1 MYRTCSVNSFTYD
14 AMHIHMRCY
23 CSCST
28 LFRPCGW
35 FDSISSSQ
43 SACESKMVLELRSHC
58 LRPGSTTVGRDPL
71 PVFKQCACFCHMP
84 RRIIAWPLT
93 LSRHFFSFFF
103 FFFSS
108 FHFFGVLF
116 RYLDRNFTVAQGRR
130 VSKEKALPQCNVRE
144 IFTVLES
151 KKCALTCGFEP
162 YKSHPKNPAGHK
174 DGRVRVMLFDAD
186 KKPCN
191 PAIPNKQA
199 LLNYL
204 CERIPHTELRK
215 DYEKKVA
222 EMKEKRA
229 ADAAIKAKEDA
240 KAKQVAAAKKKKKKK

>member
-1 MYRTCSVNSFTYD
+1 M
-14 AMHIHMRCY
+14 
-23 CSCST
+23 
-28 LFRPCGW
+28 
-35 FDSISSSQ
+35 
-43 SACESKMVLELRSHC
+43 
-58 LRPGSTTVGRDPL
+58 
-71 PVFKQCACFCHMP
+71 
-84 RRIIAWPLT
+84 
-93 LSRHFFSFFF
+93 
-103 FFFSS
+103 
-108 FHFFGVLF
+108 
-116 RYLDRNFTVAQGRR
+116 
-130 VSKEKALPQCNVRE
+130 
-144 IFTVLES
+144 LES

-222 EMKEKRA
+222 EMKEKQA

>member
-1 MYRTCSVNSFTYD
+1 MARQKATLTFFIPARLCSFSFFLSSFHLYQWLSMYRTCSVNSFTYD

-103 FFFSS
+103 FFF
-108 FHFFGVLF
+108 FFLPLF
-116 RYLDRNFTVAQGRR
+116 WCPFQ
-130 VSKEKALPQCNVRE
+130 VS
-144 IFTVLES
+144 
-151 KKCALTCGFEP
+151 
-162 YKSHPKNPAGHK
+162 
-174 DGRVRVMLFDAD
+174 
-186 KKPCN
+186 
-191 PAIPNKQA
+191 
-199 LLNYL
+199 
-204 CERIPHTELRK
+204 
-215 DYEKKVA
+215 
-222 EMKEKRA
+222 
-229 ADAAIKAKEDA
+229 
-240 KAKQVAAAKKKKKKK
+240 